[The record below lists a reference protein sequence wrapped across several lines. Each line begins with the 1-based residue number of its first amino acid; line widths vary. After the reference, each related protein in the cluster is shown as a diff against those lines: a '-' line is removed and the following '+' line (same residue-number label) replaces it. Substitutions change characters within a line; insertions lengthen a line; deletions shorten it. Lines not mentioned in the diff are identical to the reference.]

1 MDCQFK
7 RQARFNPSNQSLI
20 MDKIANALF
29 LTEKETEFL
38 GHILNDAWYQ
48 IDQDNLTDE
57 GLEIFKSIEKKIKE
71 LNNA

>member
-1 MDCQFK
+1 
-7 RQARFNPSNQSLI
+7 

-29 LTEKETEFL
+29 LTEKETKFL

-48 IDQDNLTDE
+48 IDSDNLTEE
-57 GLEIFKSIEKKIKE
+57 GYQLYKSIEKKIKE

>member
-1 MDCQFK
+1 
-7 RQARFNPSNQSLI
+7 

-71 LNNA
+71 QLNGH